1 MLRRFSIPALA
12 LLAMIFTFAP
22 ARASLVSAADLLD
35 ARVQYTADFQIRTG
49 AMGGFH
55 GTLMHAHGR
64 ERRDFGALGGPQ
76 ILLLRRD
83 MDEATMMWPERKW
96 YVTTSFTQAAALVGG
111 FDGVMLNRR
120 PTGSETVN
128 GEPCTRYD
136 VTGSSDMGGSFR
148 GTMWFTR
155 DGILMRASGM
165 VRFEGHE
172 TSVET
177 SLSHLRRGHVS
188 AASFV
193 RPADYT
199 GLPIDLSKF
208 GLKVH

>member
-1 MLRRFSIPALA
+1 MLRRLSLLVPA
-12 LLAMIFTFAP
+12 LLAMMAAFAP
-22 ARASLVSAADLLD
+22 VRASLVSAADLLD
-35 ARVQYTADFQIRTG
+35 AKVQYTADFQIRTG
-49 AMGGFH
+49 VMGGFH
-55 GTLMHAHGR
+55 GTVMHAHGR

-83 MDEATMMWPERKW
+83 MDEATMLWPERKW
-96 YVTTSFTQAAALVGG
+96 YVTTSFSQAAALVGG

-120 PTGSETVN
+120 PTGSETIN
-128 GEPCTRYD
+128 GEPCTRYA
-136 VTGSSDMGGSFR
+136 VTGTSAMGGSFR
-148 GTMWFTR
+148 GTMWLTR

-177 SLSHLRRGHVS
+177 SLNHLRRVHVG
-188 AASFV
+188 AASFA

-208 GLKVH
+208 GLKVR